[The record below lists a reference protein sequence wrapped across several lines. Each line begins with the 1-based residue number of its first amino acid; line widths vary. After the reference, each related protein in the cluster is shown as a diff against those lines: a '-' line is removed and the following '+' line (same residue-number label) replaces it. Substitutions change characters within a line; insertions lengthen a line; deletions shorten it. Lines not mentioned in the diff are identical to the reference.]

1 MRCLT
6 GPGVGRQLSPLL
18 SNSALIKESENS
30 ATTVIPLPLL
40 YEAESDPAVLPLRL
54 NEDWF
59 WGPIIPS
66 LGRAA
71 AALSDTELSKE
82 AENPVTRMITLP
94 LRYEAEFNDGPYKAA
109 KDTFEIDQAVLPFIL
124 NEDWAL
130 ITRTKFPAISQPPKK
145 LREDWE
151 SGLGNGYTT
160 FFLSPEHGT
169 SFFWGAGP
177 VLYYPSATNK
187 ALGVNKWGS
196 GPSVAFLKKDAGPWV
211 WGVVVNNIWSF
222 GGPPNSSD
230 RTNSLLLNPVISYHF
245 SNGWSIGTSPNITA
259 NWLSKNGHKWT
270 VPIGG
275 GIQKVFRL
283 GEQHMKLAVDAYY
296 NAIRPEASNDTSLV
310 EVTLTL
316 LFPHD

>member
-94 LRYEAEFNDGPYKAA
+94 LRYEAEFNDGPYKAT

-124 NEDWAL
+124 NADWAL
-130 ITRTKFPAISQPPKK
+130 ITRTKFPAVSQPPKK
-145 LREDWE
+145 LGEDWA
-151 SGLGNGYTT
+151 SGLSNGYTT

-169 SFFWGAGP
+169 TFFWGRRAGALLS
-177 VLYYPSATNK
+177 VGYEQSARREQMGLRPI
-187 ALGVNKWGS
+187 AGISEERCRSLGLGRS
-196 GPSVAFLKKDAGPWV
+196 C
-211 WGVVVNNIWSF
+211 
-222 GGPPNSSD
+222 
-230 RTNSLLLNPVISYHF
+230 
-245 SNGWSIGTSPNITA
+245 
-259 NWLSKNGHKWT
+259 
-270 VPIGG
+270 
-275 GIQKVFRL
+275 QKYLVFRRTTA
-283 GEQHMKLAVDAYY
+283 Q
-296 NAIRPEASNDTSLV
+296 
-310 EVTLTL
+310 
-316 LFPHD
+316 